1 MSAGPLRAG
10 AGGAGRRRPG
20 APGRGE
26 RHVVAVGADGA
37 RAAIGAAA
45 VHGLVRG
52 VLRAERAGRALVS
65 VTFLAP
71 AAMAALNRRQRGHRG
86 PTDGINFAF
95 APAGLEGLVGD
106 IYVCP
111 AVAAAH
117 AARFGCGV
125 REETAR
131 LVVHGTLHVLGH
143 DHPVGPT
150 REASPMWRRQERLL
164 RRLWPPSPAR

>member
-1 MSAGPLRAG
+1 GVRRLVQPKTAGQAQYLREILEHDIVIGVGPAG
-10 AGGAGRRRPG
+10 TGKTYL
-20 APGRGE
+20 
-26 RHVVAVGADGA
+26 AV
-37 RAAIGAAA
+37 AAA
-45 VHGLVRG
+45 VDFLHKKRVRKI
-52 VLRAERAGRALVS
+52 VLARPAE
-65 VTFLAP
+65 
-71 AAMAALNRRQRGHRG
+71 
-86 PTDGINFAF
+86 
-95 APAGLEGLVGD
+95 LEGLVGD